1 MYLCHAL
8 WGLTVCS
15 PADTQI
21 LQDMICQISNL
32 SSVEKG
38 LVELSEQVAVLAE
51 AMEQEA
57 SNTCTMADQLALE
70 KGINERIDNLGG
82 KVVNLSALVGRHT
95 GSLESASGQLECH
108 GWLQSKVDHLS
119 TEMEHVLSKLHRISQ
134 NMESNDQQ
142 QQNKMQ
148 VQLDQMAAKMLSLSA
163 AADPRPHDLNSMY
176 EKGQETHSQ
185 TLKQAGQLAAMS
197 QMIATRSKLLSG
209 LPEYKNSVEYF
220 PVCHDHLTQQGK
232 CHLESTD
239 AQPSCASDTPAT
251 STLEQVGMGQHVKAC
266 QLESRTD
273 ANVIQ
278 DLFTL
283 VSGMQ
288 ARLDDLAC
296 ACDSPP
302 MPVDLQRSQGADE
315 GCERKAVDSV
325 SLQQDLE
332 RHVQLLSS
340 QVAALMNACP
350 QLRTAAIRS
359 SSPTATL
366 DITDTLSVQ
375 SIPCSA
381 VTAEKSM
388 SMCPVVHDKDSEGTV
403 QQEKELGAQRS
414 KAMSRSESVLGLPE
428 LGAVKADLSD
438 ALVRIEMQQEA
449 IVSLQQ
455 QMKVFEILRT
465 DSCQAGTVTVQQEH
479 QAVRSW
485 IFNFRHAQ
493 TTSKTVVFV
502 HEYNTLRDSCLTSYI
517 GYHKF

>member
-15 PADTQI
+15 PADAQI
-21 LQDMICQISNL
+21 LQDMTCQISNL
-32 SSVEKG
+32 SSVDQR
-38 LVELSEQVAVLAE
+38 LVELSEQVAFLAQ

-57 SNTCTMADQLALE
+57 SNTYTMADQLALE

-95 GSLESASGQLECH
+95 GSLESASDQLECH

-148 VQLDQMAAKMLSLSA
+148 VQLDQMAAKILSLSA
-163 AADPRPHDLNSMY
+163 AADPRPQDLISMH

-209 LPEYKNSVEYF
+209 LPEHKSVEHF

-251 STLEQVGMGQHVKAC
+251 STLEQVRMGQHVKAC

-273 ANVIQ
+273 ANVVQ

-283 VSGMQ
+283 VAGMQ

-296 ACDSPP
+296 ACNSPP

-381 VTAEKSM
+381 VTAEKST

-403 QQEKELGAQRS
+403 QQEKKVGAQRS

-438 ALVRIEMQQEA
+438 ALVRIEMQQVA

-455 QMKVFEILRT
+455 QMKAFEILRT
-465 DSCQAGTVTVQQEH
+465 DSCQACTVAVQQEH

-485 IFNFRHAQ
+485 IFNFQHA
-493 TTSKTVVFV
+493 
-502 HEYNTLRDSCLTSYI
+502 
-517 GYHKF
+517 